1 MGEGYITRDVATT
14 YDAEIDGFDI
24 SDNALV
30 TARAKSAHDRISYFQ
45 LNLNDYVPDRKY
57 DLIMCEETLCYL
69 TDDELTSAVRMF
81 HRAIKS
87 GGYFKIT
94 SMIIG
99 EVRYRKYFTIDSM
112 RELLVNNGFE
122 VVFILPSVIQK
133 KGYVEKAFYRL
144 LEYMNNVK
152 LVNSNLL
159 EYLTEQTLRRRLDR
173 CYAVSL
179 LARKA

>member
-14 YDAEIDGFDI
+14 YDAEIDAFDI